1 MKNIPS
7 HVAIIMD
14 GNRRWAQMRGLSAIN
29 GHNHGAKNLKKIV
42 KYAIKIGIKELSIF
56 AFSTENWNR
65 VKKERVA
72 IFSLFKRYLNSEI
85 VELDKNNVKF
95 SLIGSLE
102 NFSENLVELVKKA
115 EKITEKNTGLQ
126 FNVAVDYGGRSDI
139 LYAVNEIVL
148 LSKQNKLKYDE
159 IDEKTFSSHMISKN
173 VSNIDLLIRTSGEQ
187 RLSNFMI
194 WQLIYSE
201 LYFTDSLWPDFDE
214 NEFLSAVNIFAKR
227 DRRFGSSNVM

>member
-42 KYAIKIGIKELSIF
+42 KQAIKIGIKDFSIF

-85 VELDKNNVKF
+85 AELDRNNVKF
-95 SLIGSLE
+95 SLVGSLK
-102 NFSENLVELVKKA
+102 NFSSNLVELVKKA
-115 EKITEKNTGLQ
+115 EKITEQNKGLQ

-139 LYAVNEIVL
+139 LHAVNEIVL

-159 IDEKTFSSHMISKN
+159 IDEKFFSSHMISKN

-201 LYFTDSLWPDFDE
+201 LYFTNSLWPDFDE

>member
-42 KYAIKIGIKELSIF
+42 KQAIKIGIKELSIF

-85 VELDKNNVKF
+85 AELDRNNVKF
-95 SLIGSLE
+95 NLVGSLK
-102 NFSENLVELVKKA
+102 NFSTNLVELVKKA
-115 EKITEKNTGLQ
+115 EKITEQNKGLQ

-139 LYAVNEIVL
+139 LHAVNEIVL

-159 IDEKTFSSHMISKN
+159 IDEKCFSSHMISKN

-201 LYFTDSLWPDFDE
+201 LYFTNSLWPDFDE